1 MKSIVITGS
10 TSGIGFGLAD
20 SFLSLGCSVTISGRS
35 QTNLEK
41 AYRLLATKHEH
52 SCLLGCSCDV
62 TYYDQLQ
69 ALWDAAKAQFDKVD
83 IWINNAGVGHP
94 ETQIWTFTPNQI
106 NEIIATNLTGAIFGS
121 VVALKGMREQ
131 GFGSIYNMEGLGS
144 SGPIIRGLALY
155 GTSKSA
161 LSYFTKSMAKETEGT
176 PILVGGLRPGMVA
189 TKLITEQYDGHP
201 EEWERSKR
209 IFNILSDRVET
220 VTPWLAEKVLSNTRN
235 GVNIVWL
242 TKSKV
247 LRRFLTAP
255 FHKRKIFD

>member
-10 TSGIGFGLAD
+10 TSGIGLGLAD
-20 SFLSLGCSVTISGRS
+20 SFLSLNCSVTISGRS
-35 QTNLEK
+35 QGNLENT
-41 AYRLLATKHEH
+41 YNLLANKYGH
-52 SCLLGCSCDV
+52 SHLFAYPCDV
-62 TYYDQLQ
+62 TQYDQVQ
-69 ALWDAAKAQFDKVD
+69 ALWNSAKAHFGSID

-94 ETQIWTFTPNQI
+94 ETEVWNFSPDKIEEVI
-106 NEIIATNLTGAIFGS
+106 NTNLTGAIYGS
-121 VVALKGMREQ
+121 VVALNGMLEQ
-131 GFGSIYNMEGLGS
+131 GFGGIYNMEGLGS

-161 LSYFTKSMAKETEGT
+161 LAYLTKSMAKETQGT
-176 PILVGGLRPGMVA
+176 PVLVGGLRPGMVA

-220 VTPWLAEKVLSNTRN
+220 VTPWLARKVLNNNKN
-235 GVNIVWL
+235 GANIVWL
-242 TKSKV
+242 TRFKV

>member
-10 TSGIGFGLAD
+10 TSGIGLGLAD
-20 SFLSLGCSVTISGRS
+20 SFLSLNCSVTISGRS
-35 QTNLEK
+35 QGNLENT
-41 AYRLLATKHEH
+41 YNLLANKYGH
-52 SCLLGCSCDV
+52 SHLFAYPCDV
-62 TYYDQLQ
+62 TQYDQVQ
-69 ALWDAAKAQFDKVD
+69 ALWNSAKAHFGSID

-94 ETQIWTFTPNQI
+94 ETEVWNFSPDKIEEVI
-106 NEIIATNLTGAIFGS
+106 NTNLTGAIYGS
-121 VVALKGMREQ
+121 VVALNGMLEQ
-131 GFGSIYNMEGLGS
+131 GFGGIYNMEGLGS

-161 LSYFTKSMAKETEGT
+161 LAYLTKSMAKETQGT

-220 VTPWLAEKVLSNTRN
+220 VTPWLARKVLNNNKN
-235 GVNIVWL
+235 GANIVWL
-242 TKSKV
+242 TRFKV

-255 FHKRKIFD
+255 FHKRIIFD